1 MGNISNMCYLH
12 KAVGEG
18 HHANK
23 EYVKGDRATAEKHVH
38 LIKSSVLLETVG
50 YQALLDNVDKVEIE
64 DGIHD
69 GEDDFFASIPNLVET
84 DVSLADLESGGDP
97 DAKDADVDGE

>member
-1 MGNISNMCYLH
+1 MCYLH

-23 EYVKGDRATAEKHVH
+23 EYVKGDRATAEDHVH
-38 LIKSSVLLETVG
+38 LIQSSVLLETVG
-50 YQALLDNVDKVEIE
+50 YQTLLDDVDEVEVE

-69 GEDDFFASIPNLVET
+69 SEDNLFASIPDLVKV
-84 DVSLADLESGGDP
+84 DISLADL
-97 DAKDADVDGE
+97 